1 MHASIGSPHAVNVV
15 EQMRRVITQ
24 TIVLL
29 FQRGITGGLGMVRK
43 GVLFLLFD
51 FRFFACLCFERV

>member
-1 MHASIGSPHAVNVV
+1 VNVV
-15 EQMRRVITQ
+15 EQMSRVITQ

-43 GVLFLLFD
+43 GVLFFLFGI
-51 FRFFACLCFERV
+51 RFFTCLCFERV